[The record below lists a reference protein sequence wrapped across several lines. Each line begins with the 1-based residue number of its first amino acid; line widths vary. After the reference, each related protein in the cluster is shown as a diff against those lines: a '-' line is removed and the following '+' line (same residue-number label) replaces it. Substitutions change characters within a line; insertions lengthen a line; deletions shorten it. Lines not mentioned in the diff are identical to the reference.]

1 VIDSRADAAA
11 NGNRPFP
18 HARANLD
25 FIAKF
30 TASLV
35 LRKFVATQAQ
45 SLHDVANKA
54 TTPSRRLADRAEEF
68 CMAESTVSKSRLKA
82 NCLNFTEVSAMAIA
96 LISPTMTAALIVPL
110 MYSTAG
116 NASWLAYLFGTVM
129 LLFVAL
135 NLNQF
140 ARRSS
145 SAGSMY
151 AYTVMGLGT
160 TAGNLSGWCLIWA
173 YLFIGTA
180 GMTGFTIFA
189 STLLGMMGV
198 QIPHLA
204 LFAICGFTIWLL
216 AYKDIQLSSILMLL
230 LEGISVALI
239 LILCAVVLFGQKS
252 VIDPAQI
259 KLDGASFSGIS
270 LGVVTAI
277 FSLVG
282 FECATAFGEEA
293 KDPLRTIPRAVIVSL
308 LLTGAFFVFVSYTE
322 VLGFIGY
329 KTTLDKVDAPLNVLA
344 DLMRVGWLKAPI
356 SAGAMISFFSL
367 ALSCLNSGARVLFP
381 MGRLGVFHSSIGSS
395 HKTNETPHV
404 AVTVMALLIFL
415 VPLAMTGIFKLEVL
429 DAFNDA
435 GTFGAFGFLGAY
447 FLISIAAPAY
457 LKQWGRL
464 SARDIALSVGS
475 VVLLLV
481 PAVGSVY
488 PVPSWPVNIFP
499 YIFLA
504 YLAIG
509 LGWFMLLRK
518 RPDFVKSIKSRIV
531 EDHSAMENGHAEP
544 STSMVKPERP
554 AVALAK

>member
-1 VIDSRADAAA
+1 MNQAEVPQTR
-11 NGNRPFP
+11 
-18 HARANLD
+18 
-25 FIAKF
+25 
-30 TASLV
+30 
-35 LRKFVATQAQ
+35 LR
-45 SLHDVANKA
+45 
-54 TTPSRRLADRAEEF
+54 
-68 CMAESTVSKSRLKA
+68 A
-82 NCLNFTEVSAMAIA
+82 NCLNFSEVSAMAIA

-110 MYSTAG
+110 MYSSAG

-129 LLFVAL
+129 RLFVAL

-140 ARRSS
+140 ARRST

-160 TAGNLSGWCLIWA
+160 TAVNVSGWCLLWA

-189 STLLGMMGV
+189 NTLLGMVGL
-198 QIPHLA
+198 QLPPFI
-204 LFAICGFTIWLL
+204 LFALCGAVIWFL
-216 AYKDIQLSSILMLL
+216 AYKDIQLSSVLMLV

-239 LILCAVVLFGQKS
+239 LILCAIVLFGQNS
-252 VIDPAQI
+252 IFDPAQI
-259 KLDGASFSGIS
+259 KVEGASFSGVS

-282 FECATAFGEEA
+282 FECATAFGAET
-293 KDPLRTIPRAVIVSL
+293 KDALRTIPRAVIVSL

-344 DLMRVGWLKAPI
+344 DLMSVGWLKAPI

-367 ALSCLNSGARVLFP
+367 ALSCLNSGARIMFP
-381 MGRLGVFHSSIGSS
+381 MGQMNVLPVGIGSS
-395 HKTNETPHV
+395 HKTNGTPHV
-404 AVTVMALLIFL
+404 AVTVMAALIFI
-415 VPLAMTGIFKLEVL
+415 VPVALTALFKLEVL

-447 FLISIAAPAY
+447 FLISLAAPAY
-457 LKQWGRL
+457 LKHWGRL
-464 SARDIALSVGS
+464 TAKEIAIPAIS
-475 VVLLLV
+475 VVLLMV

-499 YIFLA
+499 YIFLG

-509 LGWFMLLRK
+509 MAWFMILQR
-518 RPDFVKSIKSRIV
+518 RPRFALSVRQKISS
-531 EDHSAMENGHAEP
+531 EHSASINLKLVARPEP
-544 STSMVKPERP
+544 RERVT
-554 AVALAK
+554 A